1 MKSAIIKE
9 KILVLFFICISFVG
23 LFIIVPFYSCNEN
36 KFKTDFCHDQD
47 ERKNSDADSIFGVLE
62 YYFTYNP
69 DSAIIIANKVEKK
82 FSDDKNFSRL
92 VQLYSYLS
100 EVYQYRKRDDFK
112 ALAYI
117 LKAMDILANNPD
129 LEFDKTYL
137 YINIGNILYHYELY
151 NEAIYIYREIPE
163 LMISEMT
170 PEIKTLIYNNIGL
183 SFQEA
188 EEYDS
193 AKYYFLETVQII
205 ETTGKARLILKI
217 QNYNYLAS
225 MDLELGNLDMLE
237 WYYSRIEFLFGILD
251 KAYTIC
257 DDPVVNKF
265 REDTWIEYN
274 SNKIRSKMF
283 MVEYYLQNGDSLAST
298 ELLEDAADHARLIN
312 DVYWLSLIYTKSG
325 EINIENNNYEKA
337 SIYLDS
343 VIGLG
348 TYNKID
354 YKLLNKIYLL
364 KSEISLTSGD
374 LDETVKC
381 RLISEE
387 YLDSLN
393 IEKNS
398 YEVIHGKIELAFRPI
413 QLAVTNMKLSR
424 NERIRTINNQKRLI
438 FVLSAILCIII
449 VSFIIYY
456 RLNSKLNRARKDLA
470 LRTIE
475 NLKTDSK
482 SNIERNVIKDE
493 VASEI
498 LKRIEEEMVDKKAY
512 LDANLNLMLVAEKL
526 QTNRSYLS
534 KIINSVYEKNFND
547 YINELRI
554 KEACYM
560 ICNNTNANFTIDHLF
575 SEVGFTSKST
585 FYSAFKKYTGVT
597 PALFFKLN
605 NRINNIK

>member
-1 MKSAIIKE
+1 MFRNRIV
-9 KILVLFFICISFVG
+9 VLFIICISFIG
-23 LFIIVPFYSCNEN
+23 LFIINAFYSCTGN
-36 KFKTDFCHDQD
+36 KFKSDNFKNQD
-47 ERKNSDADSIFGVLE
+47 EYLNREADSIFGVLE

-69 DSAIIIANKVEKK
+69 DTAILIANEVEKK
-82 FSDDKNFSRL
+82 FSSAKNFSRL

-117 LKAMDILANNPD
+117 LKAMDVLANNPE

-137 YINIGNILYHYELY
+137 YINIGNILYRYELY
-151 NEAIYIYREIPE
+151 NEAIYIYHEIPE
-163 LMISEMT
+163 IMSSEMT
-170 PEIKTLIYNNIGL
+170 PELKVLTYNNIGL
-183 SFQEA
+183 SYQEA
-188 EEYDS
+188 ENYDS
-193 AKYYFLETVQII
+193 AKYYFLTTKNLI

-225 MDLELGNLDMLE
+225 LDLELGNLGMLE
-237 WYYSRIEFLFGILD
+237 KYYSRIEFLFGVLD
-251 KAYTIC
+251 KAYLFC
-257 DDPVVNKF
+257 DNPVANKF

-298 ELLEDAADHARLIN
+298 ELLEDAAGHARLIN